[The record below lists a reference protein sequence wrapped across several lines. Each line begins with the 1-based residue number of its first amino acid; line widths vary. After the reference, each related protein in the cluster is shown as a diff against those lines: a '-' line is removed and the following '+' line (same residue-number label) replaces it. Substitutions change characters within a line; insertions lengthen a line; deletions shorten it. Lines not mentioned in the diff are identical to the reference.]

1 MYVAVR
7 NGHTET
13 VKWLLG
19 MSVCMNVC
27 ACVCLSIPSF
37 HSYMCH
43 LFIQVQMLRE
53 KGEPMPQEDVDNL
66 LCEITIDGDNR
77 IGIAEFVQH
86 MIQTSS

>member
-1 MYVAVR
+1 
-7 NGHTET
+7 
-13 VKWLLG
+13 
-19 MSVCMNVC
+19 
-27 ACVCLSIPSF
+27 
-37 HSYMCH
+37 
-43 LFIQVQMLRE
+43 MLRE